1 MASTLGVENISHT
14 NGTNAMT
21 VSSGGVIT
29 FPNTP
34 VGADGN
40 PIAKTNTPYFW
51 AKRTSAQTLTRNV
64 TTEITG
70 FTTNEIDSDNA
81 FDGNAFT
88 VPSGEAG
95 KYYFSCQ
102 LKHAFASA
110 GNDGERF
117 FVQFR
122 KTSGGVN
129 STIGLSDFFKASGYN
144 IYEATNSL
152 SAIID
157 LDVGDT
163 VKVLGF
169 NKDGDASGNA
179 KVSSDSFFMGF
190 KLIG

>member
-1 MASTLGVENISHT
+1 MALSKIQAESMNLADTFAFTG
-14 NGTNAMT
+14 T
-21 VSSGGVIT
+21 VSGAGGI
-29 FPNTP
+29 
-34 VGADGN
+34 
-40 PIAKTNTPYFW
+40 NTPYFW
-51 AKRTSAQTLTRNV
+51 AKKTSAQTLTRNV

-70 FTTNEIDSDNA
+70 FTTNEIDSDSA

-129 STIGLSDFFKASGYN
+129 STRFIRFF
-144 IYEATNSL
+144 
-152 SAIID
+152 
-157 LDVGDT
+157 
-163 VKVLGF
+163 
-169 NKDGDASGNA
+169 
-179 KVSSDSFFMGF
+179 
-190 KLIG
+190 

>member
-95 KYYFSCQ
+95 KYYFSC
-102 LKHAFASA
+102 
-110 GNDGERF
+110 
-117 FVQFR
+117 
-122 KTSGGVN
+122 
-129 STIGLSDFFKASGYN
+129 
-144 IYEATNSL
+144 
-152 SAIID
+152 
-157 LDVGDT
+157 
-163 VKVLGF
+163 
-169 NKDGDASGNA
+169 
-179 KVSSDSFFMGF
+179 
-190 KLIG
+190 

>member
-1 MASTLGVENISHT
+1 MRYIMTSIIKQIETKSLNVNAFIKKNSAYILNESIIIGNKKDTLK
-14 NGTNAMT
+14 
-21 VSSGGVIT
+21 
-29 FPNTP
+29 
-34 VGADGN
+34 ADD
-40 PIAKTNTPYFW
+40 F
-51 AKRTSAQTLTRNV
+51 RNWV
-64 TTEITG
+64 
-70 FTTNEIDSDNA
+70 FTTNEIDSDSA

-144 IYEATNSL
+144 ISEATNSL

-169 NKDGDASGNA
+169 NKDGNASANA
-179 KVSSDSFFMGF
+179 QVSSDSFFMGF